1 VGELLEKYRA
11 TRLFDQRYLNKNGMT
26 KNHARNKYQSAYMS
40 PKIISHNN
48 VYLKQRGGFMGG
60 GGGGGAQGCAPLLAL
75 VNKGAIKSNSEI
87 WHNFHGF
94 SFFEVKL
101 KLIIQCP
108 YHRKWHF

>member
-60 GGGGGAQGCAPLLAL
+60 GGGCTGVRTPVGLGQQGC
-75 VNKGAIKSNSEI
+75 NQIKFRNMA
-87 WHNFHGF
+87 
-94 SFFEVKL
+94 
-101 KLIIQCP
+101 
-108 YHRKWHF
+108 